1 MATPPKGIPTEL
13 LGLLDKITP
22 HIKAILSNKPNTQK
36 LYEDTAAHP
45 DRGEATLQRII
56 LQSGA
61 QVTTATL
68 IKNEVALIEST
79 IRNKSPAKRAPYK
92 VVERFDT
99 IRLKAIA
106 IVQLNQEAK
115 RTIFPKIARAV
126 VAQNLDML
134 DSLIE
139 VLLEKSSI
147 EGNLALIIQQE
158 LEFLRRGE

>member
-1 MATPPKGIPTEL
+1 
-13 LGLLDKITP
+13 
-22 HIKAILSNKPNTQK
+22 

-45 DRGEATLQRII
+45 DKGESSLQKII

-61 QVTTATL
+61 QITTATL
-68 IKNEVALIEST
+68 IKNEVALIESS
-79 IRNKSPAKRAPYK
+79 IRNKSPANRAPYK

-106 IVQLNQEAK
+106 IIELNQEAK

-139 VLLEKSSI
+139 VLLEKSNV
-147 EGNLALIIQQE
+147 ERNLALIIQQE
-158 LEFLRRGE
+158 IEFLRRGE